1 MNNNGD
7 FIERNC
13 EICGKPICVIDPER
27 WAYKV
32 RIGESRAQ
40 KVYYCCSWKC
50 LRQMPEKPI
59 KGKRTGNKEVI
70 FELIRQGKT
79 NKEIMRELA
88 VTNGTIKYW
97 RQRFVE

>member
-1 MNNNGD
+1 
-7 FIERNC
+7 
-13 EICGKPICVIDPER
+13 
-27 WAYKV
+27 
-32 RIGESRAQ
+32 
-40 KVYYCCSWKC
+40 
-50 LRQMPEKPI
+50 MPEKPI